1 MLRAPRLL
9 APGVDALAT
18 RALSALATR
27 SDHGAS
33 ELRDDLVEALRTG
46 IQSFDC
52 DVLDNTLGEFHEQK
66 ISSETIIDTYIPA
79 VARLIGEAWCL
90 DQMSFAEVTIGSAR
104 LQAIVRDLA
113 PNISADTVNPLN
125 TASVVIVVRD
135 GEHHT
140 LGAVIAAN
148 QLRRNGISVQLMIG
162 AGDTEIVRTI
172 AAKDFD
178 VVAISASSGET
189 VSTVSALI
197 RSLRATFDKEI
208 PIALGGSIVGMV
220 DDLQA
225 RTGADIVTNET
236 SEILQLCGLATQPMH
251 AALPDVRG

>member
-1 MLRAPRLL
+1 
-9 APGVDALAT
+9 
-18 RALSALATR
+18 
-27 SDHGAS
+27 
-33 ELRDDLVEALRTG
+33 
-46 IQSFDC
+46 
-52 DVLDNTLGEFHEQK
+52 
-66 ISSETIIDTYIPA
+66 
-79 VARLIGEAWCL
+79 
-90 DQMSFAEVTIGSAR
+90 
-104 LQAIVRDLA
+104 
-113 PNISADTVNPLN
+113 
-125 TASVVIVVRD
+125 
-135 GEHHT
+135 
-140 LGAVIAAN
+140 
-148 QLRRNGISVQLMIG
+148 MIG

-236 SEILQLCGLATQPMH
+236 SEILQLSGLATQPMH